1 MAARDVIS
9 QNPLN
14 DDEFDKAFGLLE
26 QFVDLSQIDELSP
39 LRGNA
44 VYLNSVVLWLLVSQ
58 RMNPDS
64 SLEAAVKLLI
74 DSRPKLLPD
83 NRRVTNKKLS
93 TNTGAYSRARD
104 RLPLEAADW
113 LAREVSQSLIN
124 ATPPTFEG
132 RRVFLIDG
140 TTLTL
145 APEEELRRQFPPAS
159 NQHGEG
165 VWPVALVVVA
175 HELASGAALV
185 PALGAMYGP
194 QAISET
200 RLMRDCLDQLP
211 PDGIVMADA
220 GYGIFSVAWD
230 VDQTE
235 RPFVLRL
242 TPQRFRALQKK
253 STLVESGP
261 GWTTSSLCWKPSPKE
276 RTNRP
281 ELPPDAALQVRLHEI
296 PLGDSGTLFLVTSL
310 PQAAPS
316 LAELYRRRGDVEID
330 IRNLKVVLNTEQ
342 IRARSVAMFQKEFL
356 TSMVAY
362 NLTTRFRSQ
371 AAESAGVAPRRLSF
385 KRTWTTFR
393 QFLWNQ
399 PRGDAAIWRARYER
413 ALGYAMQDK
422 LPNRPGRSY
431 PREVYHRRPKSSQ
444 FPKRRQQSCSQP
456 VK

>member
-1 MAARDVIS
+1 MAARNAVS
-9 QNPLN
+9 TSALKEA
-14 DDEFDKAFGLLE
+14 EFDKAFSLLE
-26 QFVDLSQIDELSP
+26 QLVDLSRIDELCP
-39 LRGNA
+39 LRNNA
-44 VYLNSVVLWLLVSQ
+44 VYRNSVVLWMLVAQ

-83 NRRVTNKKLS
+83 NQRVTNRKLS
-93 TNTGAYSRARD
+93 SNTGAYSRGRD
-104 RLPLEAADW
+104 RLPLDAADW
-113 LAREVSQSLIN
+113 LARQVSQSLIE
-124 ATPPTFEG
+124 AAPPTFEG

-145 APEEELRRQFPPAS
+145 APEEELQRQFPPAS
-159 NQHGEG
+159 NQHGAG

-194 QAISET
+194 QAVSET
-200 RLMRDCLDQLP
+200 RLMRDCLGQLP
-211 PDGIVMADA
+211 QDGIVMADA

-230 VDQTE
+230 VDQSQ
-235 RPFVLRL
+235 RSFVLRL
-242 TPQRFRALQKK
+242 TPQRFRALEKK

-261 GWTTSSLCWKPSPKE
+261 GGTTRALCWKPSPKE
-276 RTNRP
+276 RKNRP
-281 ELPPDAALQVRLHEI
+281 DLPPDAALQVRLHEI
-296 PLGDSGTLFLVTSL
+296 PAGDSGPLYLVTSL
-310 PQAAPS
+310 PQAASS

-342 IRARSVAMFQKEFL
+342 IRARSTAMFQKEFL

-362 NLTTRFRSQ
+362 NLVIQFRRQ
-371 AAESAGVAPRRLSF
+371 AAEQAGLPPRRLSF

-393 QFLWNQ
+393 QFLWTQ
-399 PRGDAAIWRARYER
+399 PMCDAATWRARYAG

-431 PREVYHRRPKSSQ
+431 PREVYHRRPKSSH
-444 FPKRRQQSCSQP
+444 FPKRQRPGNSHP

>member
-1 MAARDVIS
+1 MAARDAVS
-9 QNPLN
+9 PNALK
-14 DDEFDKAFGLLE
+14 DVEFDKAFSLLE
-26 QFVDLSQIDELSP
+26 QLVDLSQIDELCP
-39 LRGNA
+39 LRDNA
-44 VYLNSVVLWLLVSQ
+44 VYRNSVVLWMLVSQ

-83 NRRVTNKKLS
+83 NQRVTNKKLS

-104 RLPLEAADW
+104 RLPLDAADW
-113 LAREVSQSLIN
+113 LARQVSQSLIN
-124 ATPPTFEG
+124 AAPPTFEG

-145 APEEELRRQFPPAS
+145 APEEELQRQFPPAS

-185 PALGAMYGP
+185 PALGAMYGH

-230 VDQTE
+230 VDQTR

-242 TPQRFRALQKK
+242 TPQRFRALEKK
-253 STLVESGP
+253 STLVETGPSG
-261 GWTTSSLCWKPSPKE
+261 TTRALCWKPSPKE
-276 RTNRP
+276 RKNRP
-281 ELPPDAALQVRLHEI
+281 DLPPDAALEVRLHEI
-296 PLGDSGTLFLVTSL
+296 PAGDGGTLFLVTSL
-310 PQAAPS
+310 PQAASS

-330 IRNLKVVLNTEQ
+330 IRNLKVVLNTEE
-342 IRARSVAMFQKEFL
+342 IRARSTEMFQKEFW

-362 NLTTRFRSQ
+362 NLTIQFRRQ
-371 AAESAGVAPRRLSF
+371 AAEQAGRPPRRLSF

-399 PRGDAAIWRARYER
+399 PAGDAATWRARYER

-431 PREVYHRRPKSSQ
+431 PREVYHRRPKSSH
-444 FPKRRQQSCSQP
+444 FPKRKRPGNSHP